1 MLSVLKVVLKDISLC
16 RQFHVKPKKKTKTI
30 SCVLLCCISCAVD
43 SDPTLPNQTTYAALS
58 VRPCGTNNTLYAL
71 CVVTPATTP
80 RRRPSAMGRTRTR
93 SLAGLTAPG
102 SLSPT
107 SAKVATFIAVNKIH
121 EHIRLQNGLA
131 PTRCQRTFPAPTT
144 LATSTTAA
152 PSSRLRTSRATPT
165 RRTSRLI
172 ISSTSSVPVS
182 IVNSYCYVQLVY
194 ACDED
199 LSTANSPVAPHSSK
213 NFQYWTYRC
222 NDNYAWE
229 LDPANYEPE
238 CTPSAYVSLTRRYLY
253 NYINCRPSLRCL
265 SAPRSARERHQREI
279 STLEAA

>member
-121 EHIRLQNGLA
+121 ENIRLTEWTCTDPL
-131 PTRCQRTFPAPTT
+131 PADIPG
-144 LATSTTAA
+144 AYNFGH
-152 PSSRLRTSRATPT
+152 
-165 RRTSRLI
+165 I
-172 ISSTSSVPVS
+172 DDGGIFF
-182 IVNSYCYVQLVY
+182 
-194 ACDED
+194 E
-199 LSTANSPVAPHSSK
+199 APHKPGDTYKK
-213 NFQYWTYRC
+213 NFKV
-222 NDNYAWE
+222 NYQ
-229 LDPANYEPE
+229 
-238 CTPSAYVSLTRRYLY
+238 LY
-253 NYINCRPSLRCL
+253 
-265 SAPRSARERHQREI
+265 
-279 STLEAA
+279 